1 MVYNNILIL
10 TNGYTGS
17 RVLQKLKKLRLS
29 PFIATSENTDLRK
42 KASGNI
48 LSFSKDFQIYEIS
61 GENYSISKDILPQA
75 DIIICIDWK
84 KDYFENNMPDCPV
97 YYMQPSLL
105 PKYRGYG
112 AVSEQF
118 IRGVV
123 YSGITI
129 YEYNG
134 IIDGG
139 DIIFQQEIRIEN
151 HFKVSDLMDIQADL
165 TADFIASLYKGA
177 EYSRRKQQEEYAFYL
192 PKIRKNS
199 KKIDFNADAL
209 SVYNFIR
216 AYTFPFSGAVFYFK
230 GEEYKITDV
239 SLESWSGIEGR
250 PGEIVSVNDYGLV
263 AACGE
268 GSVLIKEI
276 EYKGQIMKSLMMNI
290 YDGDILI

>member
-1 MVYNNILIL
+1 MKRYPAL
-10 TNGYTGS
+10 
-17 RVLQKLKKLRLS
+17 
-29 PFIATSENTDLRK
+29 
-42 KASGNI
+42 
-48 LSFSKDFQIYEIS
+48 
-61 GENYSISKDILPQA
+61 
-75 DIIICIDWK
+75 CIT
-84 KDYFENNMPDCPV
+84 
-97 YYMQPSLL
+97 

-123 YSGITI
+123 YSGVTI

-139 DIIFQQEIRIEN
+139 DIIYQQEIKVEN
-151 HFKVSDLMDIQADL
+151 YYKVSDLMDRQAAL
-165 TADFIASLYKGA
+165 TAEFIASLYKG
-177 EYSRRKQQEEYAFYL
+177 EKYSRIKQQEEYAFYL

-230 GEEYKITDV
+230 GEEYKIVDAA
-239 SLESWSGIEGR
+239 LESWSGIEGR
-250 PGEIVSVNDYGLV
+250 PGEIVSVNDYGIV

-268 GSVLIKEI
+268 GSVLIKEV
-276 EYKGQIMKSLMMNI
+276 EYKGQVMKSLMINI
-290 YDGDILI
+290 YDGEILI

>member
-1 MVYNNILIL
+1 MSYKNILIL

-17 RVLQKLKKLRLS
+17 KVLQRLKQLRLA
-29 PFIATSENTDLRK
+29 PFVATSEQTDLRK
-42 KASGNI
+42 KASGDI
-48 LSFSKDFQIYEIS
+48 LAFSKDFQVYEVN
-61 GENYSISKDILPQA
+61 GESYSRAKDILPNA

-84 KDYFENNMPDCPV
+84 KDYFENDKPSCPI

-123 YSGITI
+123 YSGVTI

-139 DIIFQQEIRIEN
+139 DIIYQQEIKIEN
-151 HFKVSDLMDIQADL
+151 YFKVSDLMDRQAQV
-165 TADFIASLYKGA
+165 TAEFIASLYKG
-177 EYSRRKQQEEYAFYL
+177 EQYSRIKQKEEYAFYL

-230 GEEYKITDV
+230 GEEYKITDAA
-239 SLESWSGIEGR
+239 LESWSGIEGR
-250 PGEIVSVNDYGLV
+250 PGEIVAVNDYGIV

-268 GSVLIKEI
+268 GSVLIKEV
-276 EYKGQIMKSLMMNI
+276 EYNGQIMKSLMINI
-290 YDGDILI
+290 YDGEILI

>member
-1 MVYNNILIL
+1 MNYKNILIL

-17 RVLQKLKKLRLS
+17 KVLQRLKQLRLT
-29 PFIATSENTDLRK
+29 PFIATSEQTDLRK

-48 LSFSKDFQIYEIS
+48 LSFSKDFQVYEIN
-61 GENYSISKDILPQA
+61 GESYSRAKDILPNA

-84 KDYFENNMPDCPV
+84 KDYFENDKAACPV

-123 YSGITI
+123 YSGVTI

-134 IIDGG
+134 VIDSG
-139 DIIFQQEIRIEN
+139 DIIYQQEIKIEN
-151 HFKVSDLMDIQADL
+151 YFKVSDLMDRQAHI
-165 TADFIASLYKGA
+165 TAEFISSLYKG
-177 EYSRRKQQEEYAFYL
+177 EKYSRRKQQDEYAFYL

-199 KKIDFNADAL
+199 RKIDFNADAL

-216 AYTFPFSGAVFYFK
+216 AYTYPFSGAVFYFK
-230 GEEYKITDV
+230 GEEYKITDAA
-239 SLESWSGIEGR
+239 LESWSGTEGR
-250 PGEIVSVNDYGLV
+250 PGEIVSVNDYGIV

-268 GSVLIKEI
+268 GSVLIKEV
-276 EYKGQIMKSLMMNI
+276 EYNGQIMKSLMMNI
-290 YDGDILI
+290 YDGELLI

>member
-1 MVYNNILIL
+1 MSYKNILIL

-17 RVLQKLKKLRLS
+17 KVLQRLKQLRLT
-29 PFIATSENTDLRK
+29 PFIATSEQTDLRK
-42 KASGNI
+42 KASGDI
-48 LSFSKDFQIYEIS
+48 LSFSKDFQVYEVN
-61 GENYSISKDILPQA
+61 GESYSRAKDILPNA

-84 KDYFENNMPDCPV
+84 KDYFENEKVSCPV

-139 DIIFQQEIRIEN
+139 DIIYQQEIKVEN
-151 HFKVSDLMDIQADL
+151 YYKVSDLMDRQAAL
-165 TADFIASLYKGA
+165 TAEFIASLYKG
-177 EYSRRKQQEEYAFYL
+177 ETYSRIKQQEEYAFYL

-199 KKIDFNADAL
+199 KKRN
-209 SVYNFIR
+209 
-216 AYTFPFSGAVFYFK
+216 
-230 GEEYKITDV
+230 
-239 SLESWSGIEGR
+239 
-250 PGEIVSVNDYGLV
+250 
-263 AACGE
+263 
-268 GSVLIKEI
+268 
-276 EYKGQIMKSLMMNI
+276 
-290 YDGDILI
+290 

>member
-1 MVYNNILIL
+1 MNYKNILIL

-17 RVLQKLKKLRLS
+17 KVLQRLKQLRLA
-29 PFIATSENTDLRK
+29 PFVATSEQTDLRK
-42 KASGNI
+42 KASGDI
-48 LSFSKDFQIYEIS
+48 LAFSKDFQVYEVN
-61 GENYSISKDILPQA
+61 GESYSRAKDILPNA

-84 KDYFENNMPDCPV
+84 KDYFENDKPSCPI

-123 YSGITI
+123 YSGVTI

-134 IIDGG
+134 VVDGG
-139 DIIFQQEIRIEN
+139 DIIYQQEIRVEN
-151 HFKVSDLMDIQADL
+151 YFKVSDLMDRQAYS
-165 TADFIASLYKGA
+165 TAEFIASLYKG
-177 EYSRRKQQEEYAFYL
+177 EQYSRIKQQEEYAFYL

-216 AYTFPFSGAVFYFK
+216 AYTYPFSGAVFYFK
-230 GEEYKITDV
+230 GEEYKITDAA
-239 SLESWSGIEGR
+239 LESWSGIEGR
-250 PGEIVSVNDYGLV
+250 PGEIAAVNDYGIV

-268 GSVLIKEI
+268 GSVLIKEV
-276 EYKGQIMKSLMMNI
+276 EYKGRIMKSLMMNI
-290 YDGDILI
+290 YDGEILV

>member
-1 MVYNNILIL
+1 MSYKNILIL

-17 RVLQKLKKLRLS
+17 KVLQRLKQLRLT
-29 PFIATSENTDLRK
+29 PFVATSEQTDLRK
-42 KASGNI
+42 KASGDI
-48 LSFSKDFQIYEIS
+48 LSFSKDFQVYEVN
-61 GENYSISKDILPQA
+61 GESYSRAKDILPNA

-84 KDYFENNMPDCPV
+84 KDYFENEKVSCPV

-123 YSGITI
+123 YSGVTI

-139 DIIFQQEIRIEN
+139 DIIYQQEIKVEN
-151 HFKVSDLMDIQADL
+151 YYKVSDLMDRQAAL
-165 TADFIASLYKGA
+165 TAEFIASLYKG
-177 EYSRRKQQEEYAFYL
+177 ETYSRIKQQEEYAFYL

-230 GEEYKITDV
+230 GEEYKIVDAA
-239 SLESWSGIEGR
+239 LESWSGIEGR
-250 PGEIVSVNDYGLV
+250 PGEIVAVNDYGIV

-268 GSVLIKEI
+268 GSVLIKEV
-276 EYKGQIMKSLMMNI
+276 EYKGQVMKSLMINI
-290 YDGDILI
+290 YDGEILI

>member
-1 MVYNNILIL
+1 MSYKNILIL

-17 RVLQKLKKLRLS
+17 KVLQRLKQLRVT
-29 PFIATSENTDLRK
+29 PFIATSEQTDLRK
-42 KASGNI
+42 KASGDI
-48 LSFSKDFQIYEIS
+48 LSFSKDFQVYEVN
-61 GENYSISKDILPQA
+61 GESYSRAKDILPNA

-84 KDYFENNMPDCPV
+84 KDYFENEKVSCPV

-123 YSGITI
+123 YSGVTI

-139 DIIFQQEIRIEN
+139 DIIYQQEIKVEN
-151 HFKVSDLMDIQADL
+151 YYKVSDLMDRQAAL
-165 TADFIASLYKGA
+165 TAEFIASLYKG
-177 EYSRRKQQEEYAFYL
+177 ETYSRIKQQGEYAFYL

-230 GEEYKITDV
+230 GEEYKIVDAA
-239 SLESWSGIEGR
+239 LESWSGIEGR
-250 PGEIVSVNDYGLV
+250 PGEIVSVNDYGIV

-268 GSVLIKEI
+268 GSVLIKEV
-276 EYKGQIMKSLMMNI
+276 EYKGQVMKSLMINI
-290 YDGDILI
+290 YDGEILI

>member
-1 MVYNNILIL
+1 MSYKNILIL

-17 RVLQKLKKLRLS
+17 KVLQRLKQLRLT
-29 PFIATSENTDLRK
+29 PFVATSEQIDLRK
-42 KASGNI
+42 KASGDI
-48 LSFSKDFQIYEIS
+48 LGFSKDFQVYEVN
-61 GENYSISKDILPQA
+61 GESYSRAKDILPNA

-84 KDYFENNMPDCPV
+84 KDYFENDSAACPV

-123 YSGITI
+123 YSGVTV

-139 DIIFQQEIRIEN
+139 DIIYQQEIKIEN
-151 HFKVSDLMDIQADL
+151 YFKVSDLMDRQAQI
-165 TADFIASLYKGA
+165 TAEFIASLYKG
-177 EYSRRKQQEEYAFYL
+177 EQYSRIKQQEEYAFYL

-230 GEEYKITDV
+230 GEEYKITDAA
-239 SLESWSGIEGR
+239 LESWSGIEGR
-250 PGEIVSVNDYGLV
+250 PGEIVTVNDYGIV

-268 GSVLIKEI
+268 GSVLIKEV
-276 EYKGQIMKSLMMNI
+276 EYRGQTMKSLMINI
-290 YDGDILI
+290 YDGEILI

>member
-1 MVYNNILIL
+1 MDYKNILIL

-17 RVLQKLKKLRLS
+17 KVLQRLKQLRLT
-29 PFIATSENTDLRK
+29 PFIATSEQTDLRK
-42 KASGNI
+42 KVSGNI
-48 LSFSKDFQIYEIS
+48 LSFSKDFQVYEIN
-61 GENYSISKDILPQA
+61 GESYSRAKDILPNA

-84 KDYFENNMPDCPV
+84 KDYFENDKAACPV

-123 YSGITI
+123 YSGVTI

-134 IIDGG
+134 VIDGG
-139 DIIFQQEIRIEN
+139 DIIYQQEIKIEN
-151 HFKVSDLMDIQADL
+151 YFKVSDLMDRQAHI
-165 TADFIASLYKGA
+165 TAEFISSLYKG
-177 EYSRRKQQEEYAFYL
+177 EKYSRRKQQDEYAFYL

-216 AYTFPFSGAVFYFK
+216 AYTYPFSGAVFYFK
-230 GEEYKITDV
+230 GEEYKITDAA
-239 SLESWSGIEGR
+239 LESWSGTEGR
-250 PGEIVSVNDYGLV
+250 PGEIVSVNDYGIV

-268 GSVLIKEI
+268 GSVLIKEV
-276 EYKGQIMKSLMMNI
+276 EYNGQIMKSLMMNI
-290 YDGDILI
+290 YDGELLI

>member
-1 MVYNNILIL
+1 MNYKNILIL

-17 RVLQKLKKLRLS
+17 KVLQRLKQLKLS
-29 PFIATSENTDLRK
+29 PFVATSEQTDLRK

-48 LSFSKDFQIYEIS
+48 LSFSKDFQVYEVN
-61 GENYSISKDILPQA
+61 GESYGRAKDILPNT
-75 DIIICIDWK
+75 DMIICIDWK
-84 KDYFENNMPDCPV
+84 KDYFENDKASCPV

-134 IIDGG
+134 VIDGG
-139 DIIFQQEIRIEN
+139 DIIYQQEIRVEN
-151 HFKVSDLMDIQADL
+151 YFKVSDLMERQAHL
-165 TADFIASLYKGA
+165 TADFIASLYKG
-177 EYSRRKQQEEYAFYL
+177 EQYSRRKQQEEYAFYL

-230 GEEYKITDV
+230 GEEYKITDAA
-239 SLESWSGIEGR
+239 LESWSGIEGR
-250 PGEIVSVNDYGLV
+250 PGEIAAVNDYGIV

-268 GSVLIKEI
+268 GSVLIKEV
-276 EYKGQIMKSLMMNI
+276 EHNGQIMKSLMMNI
-290 YDGDILI
+290 YDGEILV

>member
-1 MVYNNILIL
+1 MSYKNILIL

-17 RVLQKLKKLRLS
+17 KVLQRLKQLRLT
-29 PFIATSENTDLRK
+29 PFIATSEQTDLRK
-42 KASGNI
+42 KASGDI
-48 LSFSKDFQIYEIS
+48 LSFSKDFQVYEVN
-61 GENYSISKDILPQA
+61 GESYSRAKDILPNA

-84 KDYFENNMPDCPV
+84 KDYFENALPSCPV

-123 YSGITI
+123 YSGVTI

-139 DIIFQQEIRIEN
+139 DIIYQQEIKVEN
-151 HFKVSDLMDIQADL
+151 YYKVSDLMDRQAAL
-165 TADFIASLYKGA
+165 TAEFIASLYKG
-177 EYSRRKQQEEYAFYL
+177 EKYSRIKQQEEYAFYL

-230 GEEYKITDV
+230 GEEYKIVDAA
-239 SLESWSGIEGR
+239 LESWSGIEGR
-250 PGEIVSVNDYGLV
+250 PGEIVSVNDYGIV

-268 GSVLIKEI
+268 GSVLIKEV
-276 EYKGQIMKSLMMNI
+276 EYKGQVMKSLMINI
-290 YDGDILI
+290 YDGEILI

>member
-1 MVYNNILIL
+1 MSYKNILIL

-17 RVLQKLKKLRLS
+17 KVLQRLKQLRLA
-29 PFIATSENTDLRK
+29 PFVATSEQTDLRK
-42 KASGNI
+42 KASGDI
-48 LSFSKDFQIYEIS
+48 LAFSKDFQVYEVN
-61 GENYSISKDILPQA
+61 GESYSRAKDILPNA

-84 KDYFENNMPDCPV
+84 KDYFENDKPSCPV

-123 YSGITI
+123 YSGVTI
-129 YEYNG
+129 YEYNS

-139 DIIFQQEIRIEN
+139 DIIYQQEIKIEN
-151 HFKVSDLMDIQADL
+151 YFKVSDLMDRQANI
-165 TADFIASLYKGA
+165 TAEFIASLYKG
-177 EYSRRKQQEEYAFYL
+177 EQYSRIKQQEEYAFYL

-230 GEEYKITDV
+230 GEEYKITDAA
-239 SLESWSGIEGR
+239 LESWSGIEGR
-250 PGEIVSVNDYGLV
+250 PGEIVAVNDYGIV

-268 GSVLIKEI
+268 GSVLIKEV
-276 EYKGQIMKSLMMNI
+276 EYNGQIMKSLMINI
-290 YDGDILI
+290 YDGEILI

>member
-1 MVYNNILIL
+1 MSYKNILIL

-17 RVLQKLKKLRLS
+17 KVLQRLKQLRLA
-29 PFIATSENTDLRK
+29 PFVATSEQTDLRK
-42 KASGNI
+42 KASGDI
-48 LSFSKDFQIYEIS
+48 LAFSKDFQVYEVN
-61 GENYSISKDILPQA
+61 GESYSRAKDILPNA

-84 KDYFENNMPDCPV
+84 KDYFENDKPSCPV

-123 YSGITI
+123 YSGVTI

-134 IIDGG
+134 VIDGG
-139 DIIFQQEIRIEN
+139 DTIYQQEIKIEN
-151 HFKVSDLMDIQADL
+151 YFKVSDLMDRQAQV
-165 TADFIASLYKGA
+165 TAEFIASLYKG
-177 EYSRRKQQEEYAFYL
+177 EQYSRIKQQEEYAFYL

-230 GEEYKITDV
+230 GEEYKITDAA
-239 SLESWSGIEGR
+239 LESWSGIEGR
-250 PGEIVSVNDYGLV
+250 PGEIVAVNDYGIV
-263 AACGE
+263 VACGE
-268 GSVLIKEI
+268 GSVLIKEV
-276 EYKGQIMKSLMMNI
+276 EYNGQIMKSLMINI
-290 YDGDILI
+290 YDGEILI

>member
-1 MVYNNILIL
+1 MSYKNILIL

-17 RVLQKLKKLRLS
+17 KVLQRLKQLRLT
-29 PFIATSENTDLRK
+29 PFVATSEQTDLRK
-42 KASGNI
+42 KASGDI
-48 LSFSKDFQIYEIS
+48 LAFSKDFQVYEVN
-61 GENYSISKDILPQA
+61 GESYSRAKDILPNA

-84 KDYFENNMPDCPV
+84 KDYFENDNAVCPV
-97 YYMQPSLL
+97 YYMQPLLL

-123 YSGITI
+123 YSGVTV

-134 IIDGG
+134 VIDGG
-139 DIIFQQEIRIEN
+139 DIIYQQEIKIEN
-151 HFKVSDLMDIQADL
+151 YFKVSDLMDRQAQI
-165 TADFIASLYKGA
+165 TAEFIASLYKG
-177 EYSRRKQQEEYAFYL
+177 EQYSRIKQQEEYAFYL

-230 GEEYKITDV
+230 GEEYKITDAA
-239 SLESWSGIEGR
+239 LESWSGIEGR
-250 PGEIVSVNDYGLV
+250 PGEVVTVNDYGIV

-268 GSVLIKEI
+268 GSVLIKEV
-276 EYKGQIMKSLMMNI
+276 EYRGQIMKSLMINI
-290 YDGDILI
+290 YDGEIII

>member
-1 MVYNNILIL
+1 MNNKNILIL

-17 RVLQKLKKLRLS
+17 KVLQKLHQLRLS
-29 PFIATSENTDLRK
+29 PFVATSEHTDLRK
-42 KASGNI
+42 KPCGDI
-48 LSFSKDFQIYEIS
+48 LSYSKYFQIYEIS
-61 GENYSISKDILPQA
+61 SENYSVSKNILPKA

-84 KDYFENNMPDCPV
+84 KDYFENEIVDCPV

-123 YSGITI
+123 YSGVTI

-134 IIDGG
+134 VIDGG
-139 DIIFQQEIRIEN
+139 DIIYQQEIRVEN
-151 HFKVSDLMDIQADL
+151 YFKVSDLMDRQADV
-165 TADFIASLYKGA
+165 TADFIASLYKGID
-177 EYSRRKQQEEYAFYL
+177 YSRRKQQEEYAFYL

-216 AYTFPFSGAVFYFK
+216 AYTLPFSGAVFYFK
-230 GEEYKITDV
+230 GEEYKITDAA
-239 SLESWSGIEGR
+239 LESWSGIEGR
-250 PGEIVSVNDYGLV
+250 PGEIVAVNDYGIV

-268 GSVLIKEI
+268 GSVLIKEV
-276 EYKGQIMKSLMMNI
+276 EYNGQIMKSLMINI
-290 YDGDILI
+290 YDGEILI

>member
-1 MVYNNILIL
+1 MSYKNILIL

-17 RVLQKLKKLRLS
+17 KVLQRLKQLRLA
-29 PFIATSENTDLRK
+29 PFVATSEQTDLRK
-42 KASGNI
+42 KASGDI
-48 LSFSKDFQIYEIS
+48 LAFSKDFQVYEVN
-61 GENYSISKDILPQA
+61 GESYSRAKDILPNA

-84 KDYFENNMPDCPV
+84 KDYFENDKPSCPV

-123 YSGITI
+123 YSGVTI
-129 YEYNG
+129 YEYNS

-139 DIIFQQEIRIEN
+139 DTIYQQEIKIEN
-151 HFKVSDLMDIQADL
+151 YFKVSDLMDRQAQV
-165 TADFIASLYKGA
+165 TAEFIASLYKG
-177 EYSRRKQQEEYAFYL
+177 EQYSRIKQKEEYAFYL

-230 GEEYKITDV
+230 GEEYKITDA

-250 PGEIVSVNDYGLV
+250 PGEIVAVNDYGIV

-268 GSVLIKEI
+268 GSVLIKEV
-276 EYKGQIMKSLMMNI
+276 EYNGQIMKSLMINI
-290 YDGDILI
+290 YDGEILI

>member
-1 MVYNNILIL
+1 MSYKNILIL

-17 RVLQKLKKLRLS
+17 KVLQRLKQLRLT
-29 PFIATSENTDLRK
+29 PFVATSEQTDLRK
-42 KASGNI
+42 KASGDI
-48 LSFSKDFQIYEIS
+48 LSFSKDFQVYEVN
-61 GENYSISKDILPQA
+61 GESYSRAKDILPNA

-84 KDYFENNMPDCPV
+84 KDYFENEKVSCPV

-139 DIIFQQEIRIEN
+139 DIIYQQEIKVEN
-151 HFKVSDLMDIQADL
+151 YYKVSDLMDRQAAL
-165 TADFIASLYKGA
+165 TAEFIASLYKG
-177 EYSRRKQQEEYAFYL
+177 ETYSRIKQQEEYAFYL

-230 GEEYKITDV
+230 GEEYKIVDAA
-239 SLESWSGIEGR
+239 LESWSGIEGR
-250 PGEIVSVNDYGLV
+250 PGEIVSVNDYGIV

-268 GSVLIKEI
+268 GSVLIKEV
-276 EYKGQIMKSLMMNI
+276 EYKGQVMKSLMINI
-290 YDGDILI
+290 YDGEILI

>member
-1 MVYNNILIL
+1 MNYKNILIL

-17 RVLQKLKKLRLS
+17 KVLQRLKQLRLT
-29 PFIATSENTDLRK
+29 PFIATSEQTDLRK

-48 LSFSKDFQIYEIS
+48 LSFSKDFQVYEVN
-61 GENYSISKDILPQA
+61 GESYSRAKDILPNA
-75 DIIICIDWK
+75 DVIICIDWK
-84 KDYFENNMPDCPV
+84 KDYFENDNAACPV

-123 YSGITI
+123 YSGVTI

-134 IIDGG
+134 VVDGG
-139 DIIFQQEIRIEN
+139 DIIYQQEIRVEN
-151 HFKVSDLMDIQADL
+151 YFKVSDLMDRQAYL
-165 TADFIASLYKGA
+165 TAEFIASLYKDKQ
-177 EYSRRKQQEEYAFYL
+177 YCKIKQQEEYAFYL

-216 AYTFPFSGAVFYFK
+216 AYTYPFSGAVFYFK
-230 GEEYKITDV
+230 GEEYKITDAA
-239 SLESWSGIEGR
+239 LESWSGIEGR
-250 PGEIVSVNDYGLV
+250 PGEIAAVNDYGIV

-268 GSVLIKEI
+268 GSVLIKEV
-276 EYKGQIMKSLMMNI
+276 EHKGQIMKSLMMNI
-290 YDGDILI
+290 YDGEILV

>member
-1 MVYNNILIL
+1 MSYKNILIL

-17 RVLQKLKKLRLS
+17 KVLQRLKQLRLA
-29 PFIATSENTDLRK
+29 PFVATSEQTDLRK
-42 KASGNI
+42 KASGDI
-48 LSFSKDFQIYEIS
+48 LAFSKDFQVYEVN
-61 GENYSISKDILPQA
+61 GESYSRAKDILPNA

-84 KDYFENNMPDCPV
+84 KDYFENDKPSCPV

-123 YSGITI
+123 YSGVTI
-129 YEYNG
+129 YEYNS

-139 DIIFQQEIRIEN
+139 DIIYQQEIKIEN
-151 HFKVSDLMDIQADL
+151 YFKVSDLMDRQAQV
-165 TADFIASLYKGA
+165 TAEFIASLYKG
-177 EYSRRKQQEEYAFYL
+177 EQYSRIKQKEEYAFYL

-230 GEEYKITDV
+230 GEEYKITDA

-250 PGEIVSVNDYGLV
+250 PGEIVAVNDYGIV

-268 GSVLIKEI
+268 GSVLIKEV
-276 EYKGQIMKSLMMNI
+276 EYNGQIMKSLMINI
-290 YDGDILI
+290 YDGEILI

>member
-1 MVYNNILIL
+1 MSYKNILIL

-17 RVLQKLKKLRLS
+17 KVLQRLKQLRLA
-29 PFIATSENTDLRK
+29 PFVATSEQTDLRK
-42 KASGNI
+42 KASGDI
-48 LSFSKDFQIYEIS
+48 LAFSKDFQVYEVN
-61 GENYSISKDILPQA
+61 GESYSRAKDILPNA

-84 KDYFENNMPDCPV
+84 KDYFENDKPSCPI

-123 YSGITI
+123 YSGVTI
-129 YEYNG
+129 YEYNS

-139 DIIFQQEIRIEN
+139 DIIYQQEIKIEN
-151 HFKVSDLMDIQADL
+151 YFKVSDLMDRQAQV
-165 TADFIASLYKGA
+165 TAEFIASLYKG
-177 EYSRRKQQEEYAFYL
+177 EQYSRIKQKEEYAFYL

-230 GEEYKITDV
+230 GEEYKITDA

-250 PGEIVSVNDYGLV
+250 PGEIVAVNDYGIV

-268 GSVLIKEI
+268 GSVLIKEV
-276 EYKGQIMKSLMMNI
+276 EYNGQIIKSLMINI
-290 YDGDILI
+290 YDGEILI

>member
-1 MVYNNILIL
+1 MSYKNILIL

-17 RVLQKLKKLRLS
+17 KVLQRLKQLRLT
-29 PFIATSENTDLRK
+29 PFVATSEQTDLRK
-42 KASGNI
+42 KASGDI
-48 LSFSKDFQIYEIS
+48 LSFSKDFQVYEVN
-61 GENYSISKDILPQA
+61 GESYSRAKDILPNA

-84 KDYFENNMPDCPV
+84 KDYFENEKVSCPV

-123 YSGITI
+123 YSGVTI

-139 DIIFQQEIRIEN
+139 DIIYQQAIKVEN
-151 HFKVSDLMDIQADL
+151 YYKVSDLMDRQAAL
-165 TADFIASLYKGA
+165 TAEFIASLYKG
-177 EYSRRKQQEEYAFYL
+177 ETYSRIKQQEEYAFYL

-230 GEEYKITDV
+230 GEEYKIVDAA
-239 SLESWSGIEGR
+239 LESWSGIEGR
-250 PGEIVSVNDYGLV
+250 PGEIVSVNDYGIV

-268 GSVLIKEI
+268 GSVLIKEV
-276 EYKGQIMKSLMMNI
+276 EYKGQVMKSLMINI
-290 YDGDILI
+290 YDGEILI

>member
-1 MVYNNILIL
+1 MSYKNILIL

-17 RVLQKLKKLRLS
+17 KVLQRLKQLRLA
-29 PFIATSENTDLRK
+29 PFVATSEQTDLRK
-42 KASGNI
+42 KASGDI
-48 LSFSKDFQIYEIS
+48 LAFSKDFQVYEVN
-61 GENYSISKDILPQA
+61 GESYSRAKDILPNA

-84 KDYFENNMPDCPV
+84 KDYFENDKPSCPI

-123 YSGITI
+123 YSGVTI

-139 DIIFQQEIRIEN
+139 DIIYQQEIKIEN
-151 HFKVSDLMDIQADL
+151 YFKVSDLMDRQAQV
-165 TADFIASLYKGA
+165 TAEFIASLYKG
-177 EYSRRKQQEEYAFYL
+177 EQYSRIKQKEEYAFYL

-230 GEEYKITDV
+230 GEEYKITDA

-250 PGEIVSVNDYGLV
+250 PGEIVAVNDYGIV

-268 GSVLIKEI
+268 GSVLIKEVG
-276 EYKGQIMKSLMMNI
+276 YNGQIMKSLMINI
-290 YDGDILI
+290 YDGEILI

>member
-1 MVYNNILIL
+1 MDYKNILIL

-17 RVLQKLKKLRLS
+17 KVLQRLKQLRIT
-29 PFIATSENTDLRK
+29 PFIATSEQTDLRK
-42 KASGNI
+42 KASGDI
-48 LSFSKDFQIYEIS
+48 LSFSKDFQVYEVN
-61 GENYSISKDILPQA
+61 GESYGRAKDILPNA
-75 DIIICIDWK
+75 DVIICIDWK
-84 KDYFENNMPDCPV
+84 KDYFENHKASCPV
-97 YYMQPSLL
+97 YYMHPSLL

-123 YSGITI
+123 YSGVTI

-134 IIDGG
+134 IVDGG
-139 DIIFQQEIRIEN
+139 DIIYQQEIRVEN
-151 HFKVSDLMDIQADL
+151 YFKVSDLMERQAHL
-165 TADFIASLYKGA
+165 TAEFIASLYKG
-177 EYSRRKQQEEYAFYL
+177 EQYSRRKQQEEYAFYL

-230 GEEYKITDV
+230 GEEYKITDAA
-239 SLESWSGIEGR
+239 LESWSGIEGR
-250 PGEIVSVNDYGLV
+250 PGEIAAVNDYGIV

-268 GSVLIKEI
+268 GSVLIKEL

-290 YDGDILI
+290 YDGEILV

>member
-1 MVYNNILIL
+1 MSYKNILIL

-17 RVLQKLKKLRLS
+17 KVLQRLKQLRLT
-29 PFIATSENTDLRK
+29 PFVATSEQTDLRK
-42 KASGNI
+42 KASGDI
-48 LSFSKDFQIYEIS
+48 LAFSKDFQVYEVN
-61 GENYSISKDILPQA
+61 GESYSRAKDILPNA

-84 KDYFENNMPDCPV
+84 KDYFENDNAVCPV

-123 YSGITI
+123 YSGVTV

-134 IIDGG
+134 VIDGG
-139 DIIFQQEIRIEN
+139 DIIYQQEIKIEN
-151 HFKVSDLMDIQADL
+151 YFKVSDLMDRQAQI
-165 TADFIASLYKGA
+165 TAEFIASLYKG
-177 EYSRRKQQEEYAFYL
+177 EQYSRIKQQEEYAFYL

-230 GEEYKITDV
+230 GEEYKITDAA
-239 SLESWSGIEGR
+239 LESWSGIEGR
-250 PGEIVSVNDYGLV
+250 PGEVVTVNDYGIV

-268 GSVLIKEI
+268 GSVLIKEV
-276 EYKGQIMKSLMMNI
+276 EYRGQIMKSLMINI
-290 YDGDILI
+290 YDGEIII

>member
-1 MVYNNILIL
+1 MSYKNILIL

-17 RVLQKLKKLRLS
+17 KVLQRLKQLRLT
-29 PFIATSENTDLRK
+29 PFVATSEQTDLRK
-42 KASGNI
+42 KASGDI
-48 LSFSKDFQIYEIS
+48 LSFSNDFQVYEVN
-61 GENYSISKDILPQA
+61 GESYSRAKDILPNA

-84 KDYFENNMPDCPV
+84 KDYFENVLPSCPV

-123 YSGITI
+123 YSGVTI

-139 DIIFQQEIRIEN
+139 DIIYQQEIKIEN
-151 HFKVSDLMDIQADL
+151 YFKVSDLMDRQAYL
-165 TADFIASLYKGA
+165 TAEFIASLYK
-177 EYSRRKQQEEYAFYL
+177 EEQYSRIKQQEEYAFYL

-230 GEEYKITDV
+230 GEEYKITDAA
-239 SLESWSGIEGR
+239 LESWSGIEGR
-250 PGEIVSVNDYGLV
+250 PGEIVAVNDYGIV

-268 GSVLIKEI
+268 GSVLIKEV
-276 EYKGQIMKSLMMNI
+276 EYNGQIMKSLMINI
-290 YDGDILI
+290 YDGEILI

>member
-1 MVYNNILIL
+1 MSYKNILIL

-17 RVLQKLKKLRLS
+17 KVLQRLKQLRLA
-29 PFIATSENTDLRK
+29 PFVATSEQTDLRK
-42 KASGNI
+42 KASGDI
-48 LSFSKDFQIYEIS
+48 LAFSKDFQVYEVN
-61 GENYSISKDILPQA
+61 GESYSRAKDILPNA

-84 KDYFENNMPDCPV
+84 KDYFENDKPSCPI

-123 YSGITI
+123 YSGVTI
-129 YEYNG
+129 YEYNS

-139 DIIFQQEIRIEN
+139 DIIYQQEIKIEN
-151 HFKVSDLMDIQADL
+151 YFKVSDLMDRQAQV
-165 TADFIASLYKGA
+165 TAEFIASLYKG
-177 EYSRRKQQEEYAFYL
+177 EQYSRIKQKEEYAFYL

-230 GEEYKITDV
+230 GEEYKITDA

-250 PGEIVSVNDYGLV
+250 PGEIVAVNDYGIV

-268 GSVLIKEI
+268 GSVLIKEV
-276 EYKGQIMKSLMMNI
+276 EYNGQIMKSLMINI
-290 YDGDILI
+290 YDGEILI